1 MPSLLDDYL
10 QWTEDYEQVH
20 DGEVGTTN
28 DETLEQAVANRIWS
42 QEFAAREGRAPNEQ
56 EWVSHYY
63 RDQLPESRGFE
74 RNQAQANSYLDR
86 VFAEYEQQQQGGQNR
101 TTPLEFVDN
110 TVGFVQDARKVG
122 STLPRPV
129 APINHFS
136 DALNAVWNVT
146 APLRRQQGGMPL
158 FATPSEQAGWY
169 GRDPVYPTL
178 DGSEGL
184 SALPESGAMA
194 YQMPFSYE
202 GAEFLQGF
210 GENPEQYTN
219 GIGNPGPD
227 WKLPIGT
234 DINPIAPG
242 EVVFAG
248 WDDTGWGNT
257 IQVRH
262 PDGTTSRYS
271 HLSDIGVEVGD
282 TVAPNQAIAQSG
294 NTGYWWGEGWNGEHL
309 DLSMTNAQGQL
320 VDPLPY
326 IGQPY
331 AWAEPSGNSR
341 IPGIASPPSQSLGTP
356 YDEYIYGASEQY
368 GVDPALIAGL
378 IQQESSFNPQAV
390 SGAGAQ
396 GLVQMMPPTWGEWG
410 EGDPFDPQDSINA
423 GTAYL
428 DYLIDYYD
436 GDVSTALLAYHDGM
450 GNVNRG
456 TTTPLGRNTYVP
468 SVLGYAQGYG
478 Y

>member
-10 QWTEDYEQVH
+10 QWSDEYAAQHGHDAGEGNQEDLQ
-20 DGEVGTTN
+20 T
-28 DETLEQAVANRIWS
+28 AVANRMWS
-42 QEFAAREGRAPNEQ
+42 QEFAAREGRAPNGQ

-74 RNQAQANSYLDR
+74 RNTAQANDYLDR
-86 VFAEYEQQQQGGQNR
+86 VFSEYEQQQAQSTPTR
-101 TTPLEFVDN
+101 TSPLALVDN
-110 TVGFVQDARKVG
+110 TIDFVQEAVNTGR
-122 STLPRPV
+122 TLPRPT
-129 APINHFS
+129 APFDHFN
-136 DALNAVWNVT
+136 DALNAVWKVT
-146 APLRRQQGGMPL
+146 APLRTRPGMPVY
-158 FATPSEQAGWY
+158 PSMSEQAGWY
-169 GRDPVYPTL
+169 GRDSVFPTP
-178 DGSEGL
+178 DGAGGL
-184 SALPESGAMA
+184 SELPVAEAMA

-210 GENPEQYTN
+210 GENKDKYTN

-234 DINPIAPG
+234 DISPIAPG
-242 EVVFAG
+242 EVVYAG
-248 WDDTGWGNT
+248 WDDSGWGNT

-271 HLSDIGVEVGD
+271 HLSEIGVQPGD
-282 TVAPNQAIAQSG
+282 TVSPNDVLGASG
-294 NTGYWWGEGWNGEHL
+294 NTGYWWGDGWNGEHL

-331 AWAEPSGNSR
+331 AWAQPPDR
-341 IPGIASPPSQSLGTP
+341 VPGVASPSRSQSLGTP

-378 IQQESSFNPQAV
+378 IQQESSFNPDAV

-396 GLVQMMPPTWGEWG
+396 GLVQMMPTTWGEWG
-410 EGDPFDPQDSINA
+410 QGDPFNPQDNINA

-428 DYLIDYYD
+428 DWLIDYYG
-436 GDVSTALLAYHDGM
+436 GDVSTALLAYHDGP

-468 SVLGYAQGYG
+468 NVLNYAQGYG